1 MTLHA
6 AQELDSQ
13 VVTAIEG
20 LSDDAA
26 RTLLAELNG
35 ADEPGSLTAQELR
48 NRVMDAY
55 KDGRL
60 EGADIRMA
68 PPG

>member
-6 AQELDSQ
+6 TQEMDGQ
-13 VVTAIEG
+13 VVGSINT
-20 LSDDAA
+20 LSEDAA
-26 RTLLAELNG
+26 RGLLADLNG
-35 ADEPGSLTAQELR
+35 ADEPGGLSAQELR

-60 EGADIRMA
+60 DGPDIRA
-68 PPG
+68 AQPS